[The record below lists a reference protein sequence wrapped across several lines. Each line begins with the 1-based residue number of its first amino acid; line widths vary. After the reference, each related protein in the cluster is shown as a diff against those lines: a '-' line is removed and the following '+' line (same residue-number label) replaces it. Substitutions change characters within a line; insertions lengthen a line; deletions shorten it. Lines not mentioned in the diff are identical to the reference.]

1 MLKKMMGRKR
11 LLLIGVAAALLSG
24 CQNRPAEPDS
34 ENEADSRVE
43 EIVQPEAD
51 GRVEEVVQSGADS
64 RVELTAEGKAFL
76 MQMCGKM
83 KDFNEQTVM
92 DETFWRDFLFYFY
105 TGAPAEA
112 VETELVYREDPG
124 LEETVVKVSR
134 QEAEERARLVFGAEL
149 PDLRPSF
156 EEMEKGQAAFYY
168 EDGCYYIGVSDFPDY
183 QYAFSGTA
191 PDEKS
196 DTDQIVTYS
205 IGFMGENDAGTVSFA
220 VSPADNAYGFV
231 IRSKTTRMK
240 ELP

>member
-1 MLKKMMGRKR
+1 MLRKMMGRKR

-34 ENEADSRVE
+34 ENEADSH
-43 EIVQPEAD
+43 
-51 GRVEEVVQSGADS
+51 VEEVVQPEAGNHVEEAVQSGEEC

-76 MQMCGKM
+76 MQMCGKL
-83 KDFNEQTVM
+83 KDFNERTVM

-112 VETELVYREDPG
+112 VETELVYREDQG
-124 LEETVVKVSR
+124 FEETVVKVSR
-134 QEAEERARLVFGAEL
+134 QEAEECARLVFGAEL
-149 PDLRPSF
+149 PDFGPSF
-156 EEMEKGQAAFYY
+156 AEMEKGQAAFYY

-205 IGFMGENDAGTVSFA
+205 IGLMGENDAGTVSFA